1 VPTPSERLRDLGVEL
16 PPPPGAV
23 AAYIPA
29 RRDGNLVWTSGQ
41 LPFVNGTIPTPGKL
55 GADLSVEQGY
65 AAARQS
71 ALNAIAVAAAAAG
84 GVDALAAVVKV
95 VGFVQCDPNFHDQPK
110 VVNGASELLQE
121 VFGDDGRHAR
131 SAVGVGALPLNA
143 PVEVEV
149 VFRIRN

>member
-1 VPTPSERLRDLGVEL
+1 MPTPSERLRDLGVEL

-84 GVDALAAVVKV
+84 GVDVLEAVVK
-95 VGFVQCDPNFHDQPK
+95 
-110 VVNGASELLQE
+110 
-121 VFGDDGRHAR
+121 
-131 SAVGVGALPLNA
+131 
-143 PVEVEV
+143 
-149 VFRIRN
+149 